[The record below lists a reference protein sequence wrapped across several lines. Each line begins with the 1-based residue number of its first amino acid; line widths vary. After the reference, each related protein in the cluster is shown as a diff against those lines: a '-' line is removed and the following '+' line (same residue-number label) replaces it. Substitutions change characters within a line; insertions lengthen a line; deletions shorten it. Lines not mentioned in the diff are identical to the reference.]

1 MQNCERFPFDQE
13 LSSARDV
20 LESSPVAPGNEATKR
35 ILTDEAPRPRKP
47 RSELDPAI
55 ADLEPEVPF
64 NLDVDKFLHN
74 LRTARTGCA
83 GGPSGMTAEHLKVGL
98 ESPVICGLVGE
109 VACQFARAR
118 MPAEV
123 VQAIRLGRIT
133 ALQKP
138 DGGVRCRGCFLRLI
152 ARTMAR
158 QFNKFAEGAT
168 HPFQYALST
177 RARTECVTHIVQPF
191 DQ

>member
-1 MQNCERFPFDQE
+1 M
-13 LSSARDV
+13 

-118 MPAEV
+118 MLAEV

-133 ALQKP
+133 APQKP
-138 DGGVRCRGCFLRLI
+138 DGGVRGI
-152 ARTMAR
+152 
-158 QFNKFAEGAT
+158 
-168 HPFQYALST
+168 
-177 RARTECVTHIVQPF
+177 IVGDVFPV
-191 DQ
+191 